1 MKFYSSLCY
10 WFIILIRSTHYA
22 NAMLPDA
29 GRPKPRQNWR
39 FHQNSRPRR
48 QNLGSSGWTSGWYSK
63 KSPKQAC
70 LRVSCVH
77 QGITLT
83 KEVDKSSPKLF
94 QALTSGEQMKS
105 VVLEFYRI
113 SPKGTEEKYYT
124 ITLSNAVIVSARTWV
139 PNTLDPNFKQMG
151 HMEDIGITYEKIVWT
166 WVPDGIEAEDSL
178 AGSKSLIVFIR
189 TPLGH
194 CG

>member
-1 MKFYSSLCY
+1 MPMPCY
-10 WFIILIRSTHYA
+10 LMLEGQNQGKIEGSTKIQGHDGKILVQAVEHLVDIPKNPQTG
-22 NAMLPDA
+22 LPA
-29 GRPKPRQNWR
+29 GKR
-39 FHQNSRPRR
+39 
-48 QNLGSSGWTSGWYSK
+48 
-63 KSPKQAC
+63 
-70 LRVSCVH
+70 VH

-139 PNTLDPNFKQMG
+139 PIPLTQISNKWVTWKILALHTKNRLD
-151 HMEDIGITYEKIVWT
+151 
-166 WVPDGIEAEDSL
+166 
-178 AGSKSLIVFIR
+178 
-189 TPLGH
+189 LGARWH
-194 CG
+194 

>member
-1 MKFYSSLCY
+1 MPMPCY
-10 WFIILIRSTHYA
+10 LMLEGQNQGKIEGSTKIQGHDGKILVQAVEHLVDIPKNPQTG
-22 NAMLPDA
+22 LPA
-29 GRPKPRQNWR
+29 GKR
-39 FHQNSRPRR
+39 
-48 QNLGSSGWTSGWYSK
+48 
-63 KSPKQAC
+63 
-70 LRVSCVH
+70 VH

-151 HMEDIGITYEKIVWT
+151 HMEDIGK
-166 WVPDGIEAEDSL
+166 
-178 AGSKSLIVFIR
+178 K
-189 TPLGH
+189 
-194 CG
+194 